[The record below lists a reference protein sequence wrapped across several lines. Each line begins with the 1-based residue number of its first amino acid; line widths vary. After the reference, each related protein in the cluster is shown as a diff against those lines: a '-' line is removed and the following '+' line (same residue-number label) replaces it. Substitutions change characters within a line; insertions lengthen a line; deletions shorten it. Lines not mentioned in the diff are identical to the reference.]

1 MHRLHVIKGNGICG
15 TGGAHCDEPDKVAA
29 VDIADWAT
37 AIAFVRIFCQ
47 MDTGL
52 ATFALLSDDCPAGA
66 ALAALADSPSSED
79 VVLSPAFS

>member
-37 AIAFVRIFCQ
+37 AIAFDRIFCQ

-52 ATFALLSDDCPAGA
+52 ATFAGV
-66 ALAALADSPSSED
+66 ALAALADSPSSDD